1 MILVG
6 VSMDQDIAENTAIE
20 TFSQVDMCSEESSH
34 MYSTGT
40 IFIVPDYQL
49 KVQFFSY
56 SYINYVE

>member
-1 MILVG
+1 
-6 VSMDQDIAENTAIE
+6 MDQDIAENTAIE